1 MNNPFETIL
10 NKLDAIESTVN
21 SFVSINSKN
30 SREIDLEK
38 EDEYFD
44 IGGAS
49 IFLKMPVSTVHF
61 HKKHHDLPFLK
72 PGKRLV
78 FKKTDL
84 LVWIEKYNS
93 TDATNALSPM
103 LQNRKRYAK

>member
-10 NKLDAIESTVN
+10 NKLDAIEITVN
-21 SFVSINSKN
+21 SFISFNSKS
-30 SREIDLEK
+30 SREIEHEN

-61 HKKHHDLPFLK
+61 HKKHHELPFLK

-78 FKKTDL
+78 FKKADL
-84 LVWIEKYNS
+84 LLWIEKYNS
-93 TDATNALSPM
+93 TDPKNSLSSM